1 MTGVGGAFPGPA
13 PTPVEVRGSGPSGWV
28 ALGLF
33 AAALVALVGLSL
45 VGRSGDRPG
54 PQAAGATPTAS
65 SVAPPV
71 ATSSSTAPPAPPPG
85 TPPPRV
91 AVAIGPAPTCPPG
104 STPDTPGPVAQARPP
119 SPTGTAFDRRTGRL
133 VTLAGAGGA
142 VETWTFDVCTNT
154 WTPMHPNQ
162 EPPPDTGGLVYDV
175 DSDLTIAVAY
185 GPDFRGERVWA
196 YDLASDT
203 WTEKGRFAPTDATL
217 RFYDPVSGLVV
228 ATGDD
233 GDPDTRGSELWSYEV
248 ETDTWTPIRQANRLA
263 IEPREYP
270 YDASVD
276 RIVAY
281 ADTGDDAGH
290 KTWLFDLRTGT
301 WSGTGA
307 LTPAFFYG
315 WTGPP
320 PPAIAYDE
328 EAERTVMV
336 GQGRSVAYDA
346 AADRWEALFETP
358 SEDQPAACED
368 RPECRMGRLMVYDP
382 VNERLVA
389 YGGEVYTTCPW
400 EAVGDMQAFDMATRS
415 WTLVLPPAPVQPP
428 LRDLT
433 TGGAQPSTG
442 PDRSTWI
449 PAAKATL
456 HGGPFFTRVAGVGDE
471 PWSSTPPADPATAI
485 DGLFLPECQL
495 WTEGTV
501 WWEETTTSR
510 SSRAWIEIDL
520 GGTFVLD
527 AAVVQADVND
537 EYRLSY
543 RDPETGGWAPLWA
556 VPLGEAGGMATRP
569 DQSLASV
576 RWSFARPVVT
586 DALRFEATSGDAQY
600 SVSEI
605 AVFGQ
610 PAP

>member
-1 MTGVGGAFPGPA
+1 MTEVGGSPPGPA
-13 PTPVEVRGSGPSGWV
+13 LTPVERRGRGPSARV
-28 ALGLF
+28 ALGLLT
-33 AAALVALVGLSL
+33 AALVALVGISL
-45 VGRSGDRPG
+45 VGQSGDRPG
-54 PQAAGATPTAS
+54 PQAAGDGPTGT
-65 SVAPPV
+65 PV
-71 ATSSSTAPPAPPPG
+71 ATPAPTAPPAPPPG

-91 AVAIGPAPTCPPG
+91 AVAIGPALTCPPG
-104 STPDTPGPVAQARPP
+104 STPDTPGPVDQARPP
-119 SPTGTAFDRRTGRL
+119 SPTGMAFDRRTGRL

-154 WTPMHPNQ
+154 WTRMHPNR

-175 DSDLTIAVAY
+175 DSDVTIAVAY

-203 WTEKGRFAPTDATL
+203 WTENGRFAPTDATF

-248 ETDTWTPIRQANRLA
+248 ETDTWTPISQANRPAVELFA
-263 IEPREYP
+263 FA

-276 RIVAY
+276 RLVAY
-281 ADTGDDAGH
+281 SPAGERTGGAG
-290 KTWLFDLRTGT
+290 TWLFDLRTGT
-301 WSGTGA
+301 WSGTRA
-307 LTPAFFYG
+307 LTPEFNYG
-315 WTGPP
+315 WIGPP
-320 PPAIAYDE
+320 GPAIAYDE
-328 EAERTVMV
+328 AAERTVMA

-346 AADRWEALFETP
+346 AADRWETLFETP
-358 SEDQPAACED
+358 SEDQLAACED

-389 YGGEVYTTCPW
+389 YGGEVYNTCTW
-400 EAVGDMQAFDMATRS
+400 EAVGDMSAFDMATRS
-415 WTLVLPPAPVQPP
+415 WTLVVPRIPVPPV
-428 LRDLT
+428 RDLAAV
-433 TGGAQPSTG
+433 GAPASA
-442 PDRSTWI
+442 DRGRSPWI
-449 PAAKATL
+449 RAAKVTL
-456 HGGPFFTRVAGVGDE
+456 HGGPFFTRVAGVYDE
-471 PWSSTPPADPATAI
+471 PWVSSPPAAAATVV

-501 WWEETTTSR
+501 WWEETTSGR

-520 GGTFVLD
+520 GGPFVLD

-543 RDPETGGWAPLWA
+543 QDPKTAEWVPLWA

-569 DQSLASV
+569 DQGDASV
-576 RWSFARPVVT
+576 RWPLARPVVT

-605 AVFGQ
+605 AVFGV